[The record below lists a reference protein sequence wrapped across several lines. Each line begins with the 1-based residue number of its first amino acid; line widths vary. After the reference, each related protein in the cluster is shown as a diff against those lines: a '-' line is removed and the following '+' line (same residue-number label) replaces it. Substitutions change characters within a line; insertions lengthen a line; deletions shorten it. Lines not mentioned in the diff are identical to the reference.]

1 MVCVYVHM
9 TEGRGGNT
17 SMLLLVALEIN
28 ESIVVN
34 VRFWLCDDAS
44 VILAQANASM
54 YAHQL
59 RYTLLAFFNQ
69 RSK

>member
-17 SMLLLVALEIN
+17 GMLLLVALEIN

-34 VRFWLCDDAS
+34 VRFCLCDDAS

-54 YAHQL
+54 YAHHKS
-59 RYTLLAFFNQ
+59 YH
-69 RSK
+69 